1 MQECAIVRLCDCA
14 SVRVCECVHAV
25 MCMGGW
31 VGGWVGRCARTHVYV
46 YVREIAVSIP
56 YIMKL

>member
-1 MQECAIVRLCDCA
+1 M
-14 SVRVCECVHAV
+14 RVCACSYVY
-25 MCMGGW
+25 GW